1 MLTRENYERYI
12 HYKNHISNPNINY
25 IRLFNCKYCKQDRRD
40 YYGSRFRTPNNSNRN
55 INMNLLNYS
64 RVQNIIG
71 QETINPFRS
80 QIPRYIPTR
89 SNPMRNNRNPII
101 RNRNPIIRNSN
112 HIIRNRNPI
121 IRNSNH
127 IIRNSNHI
135 IRNSNTNLPTHT
147 NFIQRNIQ
155 SVGRNV
161 RRSNSYISV
170 LRNNYIYGNNLTRR
184 NTINLTY
191 FRDSIRPLSDDE
203 IEDFE
208 ELTDMEVKTTLEEVN
223 KGCSIEIYN
232 EEKKDYCSICCEDIV
247 KSQIIRKMKCEH
259 NFHYKCLDEW
269 LETNKKCPLCRFSI

>member
-1 MLTRENYERYI
+1 MLTQDNYERYI
-12 HYKNHISNPNINY
+12 HYKNHISNQNINY

-40 YYGSRFRTPNNSNRN
+40 NYGSRFRTPR
-55 INMNLLNYS
+55 NMNLLNYS
-64 RVQNIIG
+64 RVIRP
-71 QETINPFRS
+71 ETINHSREIQS
-80 QIPRYIPTR
+80 SAHRYPIHRR
-89 SNPMRNNRNPII
+89 SNYIISNNNI
-101 RNRNPIIRNSN
+101 
-112 HIIRNRNPI
+112 
-121 IRNSNH
+121 
-127 IIRNSNHI
+127 
-135 IRNSNTNLPTHT
+135 NLPRQT

-155 SVGRNV
+155 RVRQFGRRNHTP
-161 RRSNSYISV
+161 YSV

-191 FRDSIRPLSDDE
+191 FRESMGIHVIPDDE